1 MQSILPIISGNPLA
15 FDRKLSRIVFNSW
28 LSKIDSVKHRNHRF
42 ADFVHRLKAGGL
54 AHSQVLNNKITDN
67 SICKHVNSCK
77 TFLILGSKA
86 KLTSGIGLGA
96 EVIIVCPHSVQIV
109 MNNFLDIW

>member
-1 MQSILPIISGNPLA
+1 
-15 FDRKLSRIVFNSW
+15 
-28 LSKIDSVKHRNHRF
+28 
-42 ADFVHRLKAGGL
+42 
-54 AHSQVLNNKITDN
+54 
-67 SICKHVNSCK
+67 VNSCK

-86 KLTSGIGLGA
+86 KLTSGIGLGG